1 MTHPE
6 RIQQGVGGYHLQNT
20 HRAVPHVLGGCF
32 PGAVP
37 HVCWIFARM
46 LPDIARVTSRISGH
60 NKSIAIGTC
69 ALVWEVSSTQA
80 SCSGGG
86 VLSPM
91 EWQESDP
98 ARSRFQ
104 IKSRLVL
111 SMIEHSNARMLLSP
125 LAIGERVQTRRRV
138 SRLRNS
144 SEKKLPIMP
153 ACCCRNVAGMLPEMF
168 SDIFPEM
175 FPDMCPEMFPE
186 RFPDLFPD
194 LSGYLSGYLSGAF
207 PDRRPIRTLIRTWAP
222 RKNET
227 FGPIGPNVPLGQ
239 TSFVPK
245 GFCAK
250 RLLCETAF
258 GPNVSWAKR
267 VLGETSLVPNV
278 LCAKR
283 PLCQTSFVRNVVCAK
298 RLFVPN
304 VALSHREKTVS
315 HKNRLAQETFRP
327 KPVWHKRRLA
337 QKTVWHNCA
346 KRLFFWAS
354 GGRVRRTAKM
364 CPIAF

>member
-125 LAIGERVQTRRRV
+125 LAIGGRVQTRRRV

-144 SEKKLPIMP
+144 SEKKIANNACMLLPE
-153 ACCCRNVAGMLPEMF
+153 CCRNVAGDVFGHVSGDVSGHVSGDVSGEIHGSF
-168 SDIFPEM
+168 S
-175 FPDMCPEMFPE
+175 
-186 RFPDLFPD
+186 
-194 LSGYLSGYLSGAF
+194 G
-207 PDRRPIRTLIRTWAP
+207 
-222 RKNET
+222 
-227 FGPIGPNVPLGQ
+227 
-239 TSFVPK
+239 SF
-245 GFCAK
+245 
-250 RLLCETAF
+250 RI
-258 GPNVSWAKR
+258 
-267 VLGETSLVPNV
+267 
-278 LCAKR
+278 
-283 PLCQTSFVRNVVCAK
+283 SFRI
-298 RLFVPN
+298 
-304 VALSHREKTVS
+304 S
-315 HKNRLAQETFRP
+315 FRSFS
-327 KPVWHKRRLA
+327 R
-337 QKTVWHNCA
+337 
-346 KRLFFWAS
+346 
-354 GGRVRRTAKM
+354 
-364 CPIAF
+364 